1 MDQLG
6 FMISVG
12 SSQVVVS
19 VGSSQVDWGGNKE
32 MKTSGGMDGKKKG
45 HC

>member
-6 FMISVG
+6 FM
-12 SSQVVVS
+12 VVVS

-32 MKTSGGMDGKKKG
+32 MKTSGSMDGEKKKKKAT
-45 HC
+45 C